1 MSAGLSVEETALTP
15 SSAFFSFASFS
26 SSFFSLPLLSV
37 FIVFSASCRS
47 VSVTPFANKQQ
58 KRILSIQSLPTF
70 TVSKAEPQGSWLHL
84 RGAAGLASVAGAS
97 FPLSLGFLIPHGCQ
111 VRPRQATC
119 CQITAAPS
127 PFTLSLSHTHTPFP
141 DLLAPLL
148 GLRLACGWSLRVAT
162 GDSRQILLFLR
173 KSKREMVSD
182 KREKQCK
189 CLSLST
195 FPGLNQSCI
204 CSSVV
209 LNAVKGVLCVSILIM
224 LYLWDKTLF
233 RWPSPPELLP
243 VLAEVTDGSSSL
255 FP

>member
-1 MSAGLSVEETALTP
+1 MSAGLSGDETALTP

-70 TVSKAEPQGSWLHL
+70 TALRAAPRGSGLHL
-84 RGAAGLASVAGAS
+84 RRAAGLASVAGAS
-97 FPLSLGFLIPHGCQ
+97 FPLSLGLLIPHGRQ

-127 PFTLSLSHTHTPFP
+127 PFTLSHTHTPFP
-141 DLLAPLL
+141 DSLAPLL

-173 KSKREMVSD
+173 KSKSER
-182 KREKQCK
+182 
-189 CLSLST
+189 
-195 FPGLNQSCI
+195 
-204 CSSVV
+204 
-209 LNAVKGVLCVSILIM
+209 
-224 LYLWDKTLF
+224 
-233 RWPSPPELLP
+233 
-243 VLAEVTDGSSSL
+243 
-255 FP
+255 